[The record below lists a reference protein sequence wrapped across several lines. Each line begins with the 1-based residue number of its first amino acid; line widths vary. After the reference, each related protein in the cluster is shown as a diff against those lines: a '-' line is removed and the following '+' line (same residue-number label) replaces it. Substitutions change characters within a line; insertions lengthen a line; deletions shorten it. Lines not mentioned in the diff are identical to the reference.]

1 MVLRAPDNSPVIATV
16 ALRVPGHSLCW
27 RPPAGA
33 LAKGASLTP
42 TPSSVAPEAHVP
54 GLPPWHV
61 HSWGEEAE
69 QAEKGT
75 RPPRGA
81 SSPVPTS
88 GPLSEVFGN
97 PCPSSC
103 GGSLSSLCPSPHLGS
118 RAGTAGADRGGATE
132 RLKLDPQGTHGS
144 PLASCLLG
152 SDTRR
157 SNSAARPNP
166 TEPVRGPPRRAA
178 VDSSALAPGR
188 GVREAPASRLRLAL
202 ALPLLLLLLPLPASA
217 WYKHV
222 ASPRYHTVGRAA
234 GLLMGLRRSPYL
246 WRRALHPAAETLAR
260 DTFSP
265 GPAARE
271 VPLLPPS
278 WVQELWE
285 ARRRSSEAGIPVRAP
300 GSPRAPEPA
309 LEPESLDFGGAGQR
323 LRRDVSRPAVVPAAN
338 RLGWPRLA
346 PELS

>member
-1 MVLRAPDNSPVIATV
+1 MSPA
-16 ALRVPGHSLCW
+16 
-27 RPPAGA
+27 
-33 LAKGASLTP
+33 
-42 TPSSVAPEAHVP
+42 
-54 GLPPWHV
+54 
-61 HSWGEEAE
+61 
-69 QAEKGT
+69 
-75 RPPRGA
+75 
-81 SSPVPTS
+81 
-88 GPLSEVFGN
+88 
-97 PCPSSC
+97 SC
-103 GGSLSSLCPSPHLGS
+103 GGSLSFLCPSSHLGS
-118 RAGTAGADRGGATE
+118 PAGTAGADRGGATE

-152 SDTRR
+152 SGTRR
-157 SNSAARPNP
+157 PNSAARPNP
-166 TEPVRGPPRRAA
+166 TELVRGPPRRAA

-188 GVREAPASRLRLAL
+188 GVREVPASRLRL

-260 DTFSP
+260 DTLSP

-271 VPLLPPS
+271 PPLLPPS

-285 ARRRSSEAGIPVRAP
+285 AQRRSSEAGIPVRAP
-300 GSPRAPEPA
+300 GSQHAPEPA
-309 LEPESLDFGGAGQR
+309 REPEFLDFGGAGQR
-323 LRRDVSRPAVVPAAN
+323 LRRDVSRPAMVPAAN

-346 PELS
+346 LEPS